1 MVDVLVE
8 IQRPQLLRF
17 FAFLIASHAEGRCEH
32 LHSLELVLEDVAA
45 AISPDDEH
53 DVTVR
58 HLIEVLLAVSA
69 DLAHDQLEQVV
80 SG

>member
-1 MVDVLVE
+1 MLFVLIE
-8 IQRPQLLRF
+8 IQRPKLMRLR
-17 FAFLIASHAEGRCEH
+17 AILIAAHTKRGCEH